1 MFDPQVAESKDELRL
16 EPFSR
21 VQQFNRETEPPGG
34 SPSLIVLNYTPIMPR
49 TELPIIEIE
58 RSLLQTLSFQKR
70 LVLTAPTGS
79 GKSTQVPQ
87 MLLDGGLLGS
97 GQVTI
102 LQPRRLAT
110 RMLAAWV
117 AQARSVKLG
126 GEVGYQ
132 MRLDK
137 VASAATRICY
147 LTEGVLLRRMLTD
160 PELKGISAVVF
171 DEFHERHLYG
181 DITLA
186 RALQIQESTRPDL
199 IIIVMSATLDVAQ
212 IKIVERYLQPCA
224 VLSSEGRTYPVTTEY
239 LAEPSS
245 VAPVW
250 DLAVRELKRLVREHP
265 QGDTLIFMP
274 GAYEIAR
281 TVQAA
286 RDVLGSEFIV
296 FPLHGELPPKDQDAA
311 VAKYDR
317 RKIVVATNVAETS
330 LTIDGVR
337 LVIDS
342 GLARIPRYDPY
353 RGINTLLIEKI
364 SCAAADQRAGRAG
377 RTAPGHCLRLWTAHD
392 HGGRPAQELPE
403 VKRLDLAEVIL
414 TLKASGVDDVKTFRW
429 LEAPDAPALE
439 RAETLLADLAAVDD
453 ASGAITALGR
463 RMLAFPVHPRYARML
478 LAAQEFGCV
487 RPVALIAALTQGR
500 DLLMRKQGARA
511 DDRRDEI
518 FDGESESDFFVLM
531 HAWRYAER
539 NGFQIDRSRRA
550 GINAQAARQVGPLF
564 DLFLRIAAAEGLD
577 IGEKSIDRAAVQRC
591 LLVGFPDHLAK
602 RLDVASQ
609 RCGLVYGRRGTLARE
624 SVVKAPLFVVAEVRE
639 VESGGGRERNLNV
652 VLNLATAV
660 KEEWLR
666 ELFPA
671 GFTEVQFV
679 GYDPALRRVVSRTEK
694 RFRDLVLEQEISDKL
709 PVDKAAAILAREV
722 VAGRLVLEHWNESV
736 EQWILRVN
744 RLREWMP
751 ELELPAIADED
762 RGVMIEHIC
771 HGAFSYNQIKDRA
784 VLPVVKSWLSRQQQA
799 WIEEYVPERIQ
810 LPKGRMVKVAYSA
823 DGAPTIAARIQDLYG
838 IKDAL
843 WIANRRVRVR
853 IQVLAPSNR
862 PVQITENL
870 ADFWRETYPKL
881 KQQLQRRYPK
891 HEWR

>member
-1 MFDPQVAESKDELRL
+1 MQKTD
-16 EPFSR
+16 
-21 VQQFNRETEPPGG
+21 
-34 SPSLIVLNYTPIMPR
+34 
-49 TELPIIEIE
+49 LPIFEIE
-58 RSLLQTLSFQKR
+58 RRLLETLSKQKR

-87 MLLDGGLLGS
+87 MLLDGGLLGD
-97 GQVTI
+97 GRVTI

-117 AQARSVKLG
+117 AQARHVKLG

-132 MRLDK
+132 MRLDN
-137 VASAATRICY
+137 VASATTRICY
-147 LTEGVLLRRMLTD
+147 VTEGVLLRQMLAD
-160 PELKGISAVVF
+160 PRLNGVSALVF

-186 RALQIQESTRPDL
+186 RALQIQETTRPDL
-199 IIIVMSATLDVAQ
+199 IIIVMSATLDVAA
-212 IKIVERYLQPCA
+212 VENYLQPCA
-224 VLSSEGRTYPVTTEY
+224 VLSSEGRTFPVTAEY
-239 LAEPSS
+239 LAKPAGD
-245 VAPVW
+245 APVW
-250 DLAVRELKRLVREHP
+250 KVAVGELQRLITEHR
-265 QGDTLIFMP
+265 QGDALIFMP

-286 RDVLGSEFIV
+286 RDALGPEFIV
-296 FPLHGELPPKDQDAA
+296 LPLHGELLPRDQDAA

-317 RKIVVATNVAETS
+317 RKVVVATNVAETS

-364 SCAAADQRAGRAG
+364 SRTAADQRAGRAG
-377 RTAPGHCLRLWTAHD
+377 RTAPGHCLRLWTAHE
-392 HGGRPAQELPE
+392 HGARAMQELPE

-414 TLKASGVDDVKTFRW
+414 TLKASGVEDVKAFRW
-429 LEAPDAPALE
+429 LEAPEARALE
-439 RAETLLADLAAVDD
+439 RAETLLADL
-453 ASGAITALGR
+453 GAIDDKTGVITNLGR
-463 RMLAFPVHPRYARML
+463 RMLAFPAHPRYARML
-478 LAAQEFGCV
+478 LAAQDYGCV
-487 RPVALIAALTQGR
+487 RPIALIAALTQGR
-500 DLLMRKQGARA
+500 DLLARGQGPHA
-511 DDRRDEI
+511 DHGRDELL
-518 FDGESESDFFVLM
+518 DGETESDFFILM
-531 HAWRYAER
+531 RAWRYAER
-539 NGFQIDRSRRA
+539 DANQTDRCRRL

-564 DLFLRIAAAEGLD
+564 EQFLRIAAEQGLD
-577 IGEKSIDRAAVQRC
+577 VSEKPMDRAAVQRC
-591 LLVGFPDHLAK
+591 LLVAFPDHLAK
-602 RLDVASQ
+602 RIDAGSQ
-609 RCGLVYGRRGTLARE
+609 RCELVHNRRGTLARE

-666 ELFPA
+666 EMFPL
-671 GFTEVQFV
+671 GFTETRAVVF
-679 GYDPALRRVVSRTEK
+679 DPALRRVVSREER
-694 RFRDLVLEQEISDKL
+694 RFRDLLLEEKISDN
-709 PVDKAAAILAREV
+709 PPADEAAAILAREV
-722 VAGRLVLEHWNESV
+722 VAGRLALENWDEAV
-736 EQWILRVN
+736 EQWILRLN

-751 ELELPAIADED
+751 ELELPAIAEAD
-762 RGVMIEHIC
+762 RVVMIEHLC
-771 HGAFSYNQIKDRA
+771 HGAFSYNEIKNRP
-784 VLPVVKSWLSRQQQA
+784 VLPVVKSWLSRRQQA
-799 WIEEYVPERIQ
+799 WIEEYTPEKIQ

-823 DGAPTIAARIQDLYG
+823 DGAPTIAARIQDLYD
-838 IKDAL
+838 IRDAL

-870 ADFWRETYPKL
+870 GDFWRDTYPKL
-881 KQQLQRRYPK
+881 KPQLQRRYPK